1 MYNFQFSA
9 GHAFL
14 PHLRENFGRED
25 GKIVDVLLEKFIQIP
40 FVLRIVLF
48 QVKLDI
54 NLDNRKK
61 CKLNLVCIFRN
72 I

>member
-1 MYNFQFSA
+1 MHKFQFSS

-40 FVLRIVLF
+40 FILRIVLF

-61 CKLNLVCIFRN
+61 CKLNLACIFRN
-72 I
+72 F

>member
-25 GKIVDVLLEKFIQIP
+25 GKIVEVLLEKFYSNA
-40 FVLRIVLF
+40 
-48 QVKLDI
+48 I
-54 NLDNRKK
+54 NTQNSTFSSEIRYTPDNRK
-61 CKLNLVCIFRN
+61 NAS
-72 I
+72 